1 MLQNEVYILLLL
13 VELVGFEP
21 TSAQGNH
28 TLSTRLFQPLV
39 FEAWQDLDHQPYPYL
54 LNFTHASEPTQAISD
69 CPAPLDPQIRN
80 NILGAVSRSATL
92 WRNKANLLCFD

>member
-28 TLSTRLFQPLV
+28 TLSTRLFQPSFSYGSKTWTTNCRL
-39 FEAWQDLDHQPYPYL
+39 
-54 LNFTHASEPTQAISD
+54 
-69 CPAPLDPQIRN
+69 
-80 NILGAVSRSATL
+80 IL
-92 WRNKANLLCFD
+92 

>member
-1 MLQNEVYILLLL
+1 MLQYEVYILLLL

-39 FEAWQDLDHQPYPYL
+39 FVTWQDLDHQPCPYPLKFHTCNEACKSYFR
-54 LNFTHASEPTQAISD
+54 FTCTA
-69 CPAPLDPQIRN
+69 
-80 NILGAVSRSATL
+80 
-92 WRNKANLLCFD
+92 